1 MIQGSDLQDLSPPSD
16 STTSSVT
23 EICPPGRGNSVNLQ
37 SQMKLILVRFK
48 TRQKV
53 LKVVKADIIADR
65 HNGRFG
71 SNQTEGMMIG
81 HL

>member
-48 TRQKV
+48 TRQIV
-53 LKVVKADIIADR
+53 LKVVKVDMIEYK
-65 HNGRFG
+65 HNG
-71 SNQTEGMMIG
+71 
-81 HL
+81 